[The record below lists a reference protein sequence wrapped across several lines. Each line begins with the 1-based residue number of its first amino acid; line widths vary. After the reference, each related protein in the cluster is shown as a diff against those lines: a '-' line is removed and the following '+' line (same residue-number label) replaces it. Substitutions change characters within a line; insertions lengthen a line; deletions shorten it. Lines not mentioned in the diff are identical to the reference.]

1 MTRDREVNL
10 GDLNEVTVDEP
21 RANTSRAASGGNGKK
36 APPGGGK
43 PAPKPQKP
51 ASSGGGNGGGGGADR
66 LGDIGKGHRG
76 SPSLGEV
83 VVVRRKARRS
93 QGGASHLGGWI
104 RALRP
109 GHA

>member
-36 APPGGGK
+36 APPGSGK

-51 ASSGGGNGGGGGADR
+51 ASSGGGNGGWMAACLSG
-66 LGDIGKGHRG
+66 L
-76 SPSLGEV
+76 L
-83 VVVRRKARRS
+83 VRRLADF
-93 QGGASHLGGWI
+93 QAGLAE
-104 RALRP
+104 
-109 GHA
+109 